1 MIYIK
6 KDEVKPTNLFNGF
19 YKPITKNLLI
29 YRKDIKNLY
38 IDMEEKNIE
47 IFLKNGYKDEVKP
60 TNLFNGFYK
69 PITKNLLIY
78 RKDIKNLYIDME
90 EKNIEIFLKN
100 GY

>member
-38 IDMEEKNIE
+38 VDMEEKNIE
-47 IFLKNGYKDEVKP
+47 IFLKNGYKYNITFIQDWMFDKFIKSFKHV
-60 TNLFNGFYK
+60 LFK
-69 PITKNLLIY
+69 Q
-78 RKDIKNLYIDME
+78 
-90 EKNIEIFLKN
+90 
-100 GY
+100 

>member
-47 IFLKNGYKDEVKP
+47 IFLKNGSKYNITFIQDWMFDKFIKSFKHV
-60 TNLFNGFYK
+60 LFK
-69 PITKNLLIY
+69 Q
-78 RKDIKNLYIDME
+78 
-90 EKNIEIFLKN
+90 
-100 GY
+100 